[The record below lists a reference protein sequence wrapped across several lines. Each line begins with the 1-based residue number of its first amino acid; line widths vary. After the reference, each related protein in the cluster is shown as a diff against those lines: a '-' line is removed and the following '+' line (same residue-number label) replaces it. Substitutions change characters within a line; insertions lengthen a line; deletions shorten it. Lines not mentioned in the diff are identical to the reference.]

1 MRNQINL
8 SINSEKSLAVHDDI
22 HQDRIT
28 FVLPDGNP
36 DNILIVTPN
45 GGFKVNIDELTKV
58 VDVIYDLKT
67 RQEYKN

>member
-8 SINSEKSLAVHDDI
+8 SITSEKSIGVHDDI

-36 DNILIVTPN
+36 DDVLIMTPN

-67 RQEYKN
+67 RQQYKN